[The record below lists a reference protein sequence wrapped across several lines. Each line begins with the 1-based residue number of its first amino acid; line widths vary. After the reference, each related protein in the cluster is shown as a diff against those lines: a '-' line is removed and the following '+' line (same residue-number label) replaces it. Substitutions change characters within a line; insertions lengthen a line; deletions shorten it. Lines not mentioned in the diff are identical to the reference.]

1 MTNNKLDKTA
11 ELHVKKGSYAVNSDG
26 SVTLDKADGTGAVK
40 TEEAVTITGIASKT
54 ALEHLKT
61 EVDKK
66 QVKMI

>member
-11 ELHVKKGSYAVNSDG
+11 ELHVKKGSYEVNSEG
-26 SVTLDKADGTGAVK
+26 TVTLDKVDGTGTVK

-66 QVKMI
+66 ASKDD